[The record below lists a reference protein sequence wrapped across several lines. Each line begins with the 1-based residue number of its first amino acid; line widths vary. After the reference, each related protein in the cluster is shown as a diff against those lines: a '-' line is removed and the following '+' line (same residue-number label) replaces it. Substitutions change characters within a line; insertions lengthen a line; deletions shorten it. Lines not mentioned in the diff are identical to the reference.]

1 MDSLDIESLEG
12 KMLRHLF
19 FSLLCTCF
27 NLKLKVMETTYT
39 LYYTRFE
46 PNEAIESK
54 LEELTGEELASWL
67 YTLKEGDF
75 GCSFGDF
82 RIEEH

>member
-1 MDSLDIESLEG
+1 
-12 KMLRHLF
+12 
-19 FSLLCTCF
+19 
-27 NLKLKVMETTYT
+27 METTYT